1 MDLLCIFSVDLRG
14 GIRGYLSLLLRS
26 TTTDGI
32 STGFGEKI
40 VENHVEDVEV
50 FPPLCQKS
58 DGVKGNA
65 FACENRA

>member
-1 MDLLCIFSVDLRG
+1 MDLLYILGVDLRG
-14 GIRGYLSLLLRS
+14 GIRSPLSLLLRS

-40 VENHVEDVEV
+40 VENHVEDVEA
-50 FPPLCQKS
+50 FPPLCQKF

>member
-14 GIRGYLSLLLRS
+14 GIRSPLSLLLRS

-50 FPPLCQKS
+50 FPPLRQKI
-58 DGVKGNA
+58 DGVKGNTL
-65 FACENRA
+65 ACENRA